1 MVVLAIAVALCLI
14 ALLYASVGHGG
25 ASGYLAVLALS
36 GAPADQVRATA
47 LSLNIGVSTIALIHF
62 ARSTRF
68 RADLLAR
75 FAAAAAPCA
84 LLAGAFGALDQRAF
98 NLAVSFVL
106 VFAAFRM
113 AMPTSKSEAQ
123 AGQPPPKLRA
133 TLPIG
138 AAIGL
143 LSGLIGV
150 GGGIFLSAV
159 LLIMR
164 WATPKETA
172 AVSAAFILM
181 SSVAGLIGLTIQFG
195 RPPVLVSEIL
205 FFVPAV
211 LVGGWFGAHLGATKL
226 NGIFFRRILAFVLLG
241 AALKLGATAIA

>member
-1 MVVLAIAVALCLI
+1 MVLALAAVLCLI
-14 ALLYASVGHGG
+14 AMLYASVGHGG

-36 GAPADQVRATA
+36 GAPSDQVRATA
-47 LSLNIGVSTIALIHF
+47 LSLNIAVSTIAFVHF

-68 RADLLAR
+68 RADLLIR
-75 FAAAAAPCA
+75 FAVAAVPCA
-84 LLAGAFGALDQRAF
+84 LLAGAFGSLDQNAF

-113 AMPTSKSEAQ
+113 AMPTTKSEAQ
-123 AGQPPPKLRA
+123 AGQPAPRMRI

-150 GGGIFLSAV
+150 GGGIFLSPV
-159 LLIMR
+159 LLIMQ

-172 AVSAAFILM
+172 AVSAAFILL
-181 SSVAGLIGLTIQFG
+181 SSVAGLVGLAIQFG

-211 LVGGWFGAHLGATKL
+211 LIGGWVGAYLGATRL
-226 NGIFFRRILAFVLLG
+226 DGVLFRRILAFVLLG
-241 AALKLGATAIA
+241 AAFKLGASTVV

>member
-1 MVVLAIAVALCLI
+1 MVFVLMISLVLI
-14 ALLYASVGHGG
+14 AMLYASVGHGG

-47 LSLNIGVSTIALIHF
+47 LSLNIAVSAIAYVHF

-68 RADLLAR
+68 RADLLFR
-75 FAAAAAPCA
+75 FAVAAVPSA
-84 LLAGAFGALDQRAF
+84 LLAGAFGSLDQRAF
-98 NLAVSFVL
+98 NLAVSLVL

-113 AMPTSKSEAQ
+113 AMPTTKSEARV
-123 AGQPPPKLRA
+123 GQSAPALRT

-150 GGGIFLSAV
+150 GGGIFLSPV

-172 AVSAAFILM
+172 AVSAAFILV
-181 SSVAGLIGLTIQFG
+181 SSIAGLIGLTIQFG

-205 FFVPAV
+205 FFAPAV
-211 LVGGWFGAHLGATKL
+211 LVGGWIGAHLGATRL
-226 NGIFFRRILAFVLLG
+226 NGIMFRRILAFVLLG